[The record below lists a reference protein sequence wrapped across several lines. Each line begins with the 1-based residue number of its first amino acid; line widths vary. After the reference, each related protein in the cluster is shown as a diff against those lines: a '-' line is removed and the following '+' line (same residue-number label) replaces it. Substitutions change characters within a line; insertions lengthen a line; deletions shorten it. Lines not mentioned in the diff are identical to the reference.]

1 MKVTNDSS
9 ARKANFRRAKVLVI
23 DDNQDHWVV
32 IQKAMLATLPEVTP
46 VWVDTPRQALVL
58 LQEASYQEWDMPK
71 LILLDLYLPER
82 KDGWQLL
89 KQIKSMASPFDH
101 IPIVML
107 SSSVNNSDITEAYTL
122 GVSSYLVKP
131 IDFEGWL
138 TYFTEI
144 RQYWWETVTLP
155 LLQYKL

>member
-1 MKVTNDSS
+1 MKVTNDSIT
-9 ARKANFRRAKVLVI
+9 RKANFKRAKVLVI
-23 DDNQDHWVV
+23 DDNEDHWAV
-32 IQKAMLATLPEVTP
+32 IQKAMLVILPEVTP
-46 VWVDTPRQALVL
+46 IWVNTPEQALVL

-82 KDGWQLL
+82 NDGWQLL
-89 KQIKSMASPFDH
+89 KQIKAMASPLDH

-107 SSSVNNSDITEAYTL
+107 SSSEDKIDIIEAYTL

-131 IDFEGWL
+131 IDFEDWL

-155 LLQYKL
+155 LLSYKL